1 MRSKETSTYTIT
13 CMIIGLVAGFAYYFF
28 QNEPSENILQYL
40 FGTSYYF
47 LHPDM
52 ASIALWHSLAGVSC
66 LGICWVSSRLDFF
79 NPSDDHAGTIIRRS
93 IKAWIWLLGMVLF
106 FAFTESMKSATR
118 VPFPFAEMIASY
130 LPTINEDSSFLS
142 RLFTGLFVLVFNLIF
157 VLLNAIFGI
166 LSAILLFIISPV
178 TLGLGVAALLCMP
191 RALIYSN
198 TVSKLRAPVE
208 QARGSGMIS
217 PHRVVSGVGEKSTS
231 AAHAVAVRKD
241 LNAQLEEARRV
252 EARLKAEEER
262 LSKAMH
268 HDTKRLKEEAELLKV
283 LEEIDRYKLR
293 IKTLEA
299 AQRKQA
305 R

>member
-1 MRSKETSTYTIT
+1 
-13 CMIIGLVAGFAYYFF
+13 MIIGLVAGFAYYFF

-130 LPTINEDSSFLS
+130 LPTIDENSS
-142 RLFTGLFVLVFNLIF
+142 
-157 VLLNAIFGI
+157 FGI

>member
-1 MRSKETSTYTIT
+1 
-13 CMIIGLVAGFAYYFF
+13 MIIGLVAGFAYYFL
-28 QNEPSENILQYL
+28 QNDKAANILRYI
-40 FGTSYYF
+40 FGTSNYF
-47 LHPDM
+47 LQPDM
-52 ASIALWHSLAGVSC
+52 ISIVLWHSVWGVSC

-79 NPSDDHAGTIIRRS
+79 NPSDDRAGAIIRRS
-93 IKAWIWLLGMVLF
+93 IKIWIGLLVVVLF
-106 FAFTESMKSATR
+106 FALTESMKSANR
-118 VPFPFAEMIASY
+118 NPFPFAEIFASY
-130 LPTINEDSSFLS
+130 LPTLNEDSSFIS
-142 RLFTGLFVLVFNLIF
+142 RLFTGLFVLGFNLLF
-157 VLLNAIFGI
+157 VLLNAVFGI
-166 LSAILLFIISPV
+166 LSAIFLYILSPV
-178 TLGLGVAALLCMP
+178 TLGVSVAALLCMP

-198 TVSKLRAPVE
+198 TVSKLRGPVE

-217 PHRVVSGVGEKSTS
+217 PHLVVGGAGEKSTS
-231 AAHAVAVRKD
+231 AAHAMAVRKD